1 MQNQDQIPQEGISET
16 SDTVEERF
24 TRFKDAPWF
33 SETGDKRV
41 VVVGGA
47 GGIGS
52 WLSLMLS
59 RLGVAVICY
68 DFDTVDG
75 VNLGGQLY
83 GGEHIGQAKVEALQ
97 SVVNSFSD
105 SIFDGVNARYGADSI
120 VESCTFSAFDNIEAR
135 RVMFHRWESYI
146 DGPDYKG
153 QLRDAIFIDGRLTME
168 QLQIF
173 SITGDNGA
181 ARSDYRTCHLPDD
194 STIPD
199 APCTLKQTSHSAAMI
214 ASHMVATFTNHLTNV
229 AVGEQERFVPY
240 KWEFFIPLGLLTE
253 KSIEAHANA
262 T

>member
-1 MQNQDQIPQEGISET
+1 M
-16 SDTVEERF
+16 
-24 TRFKDAPWF
+24 
-33 SETGDKRV
+33 
-41 VVVGGA
+41 
-47 GGIGS
+47 S
-52 WLSLMLS
+52 WLGLMLS
-59 RLGVAVICY
+59 RVGVRVICY
-68 DFDTVDG
+68 DYDHVDE

-83 GGEHIGQAKVEALQ
+83 GADHVGTAKVTALSNVIAQ
-97 SVVNSFSD
+97 FSET
-105 SIFDGVNARYGADSI
+105 IYDGVMGPYTKDS
-120 VESCTFSAFDNIEAR
+120 VTEACVFSAFDNIEAR
-135 RVMFHRWESYI
+135 RIMFHRWESYI

-173 SITGDNGA
+173 SVTGDNGA
-181 ARSDYRTCHLPDD
+181 ARSDYRSNQLPED

-253 KSIEAHANA
+253 KTVNA
-262 T
+262 DVTIV

>member
-1 MQNQDQIPQEGISET
+1 MQEN
-16 SDTVEERF
+16 ERY

-33 SETGDKRV
+33 DQVSKGVGPDPRM

-59 RLGVAVICY
+59 RIGVSVLCY
-68 DFDTVDG
+68 DYDSVDE

-83 GGEHIGQAKVEALQ
+83 GYHHVGKSKVDALAE
-97 SVVNSFSD
+97 VVNMFCD
-105 SIFDGVNARYGADSI
+105 GIFDGVNGRYAADSI
-120 VESCTFSAFDNIEAR
+120 TEACVFSAFDNIEAR
-135 RVMFHRWESYI
+135 RIMFHRWESYI

-173 SITGDNGA
+173 TVTGDNGA
-181 ARSDYRTCHLPDD
+181 ARSDYRTNQLPED

-253 KSIEAHANA
+253 RTIEAHVPV